1 MNFMKYG
8 KFLKTVLILTAIAVV
23 FFTAG
28 QTFADDDDEDEYYK
42 KTLERQREQEKK
54 EAEREREAAK
64 EAQEKQ
70 KKEEEE
76 EDEQRPNQNN
86 SGSAAP
92 AVSAPQPTIIRE
104 VEQVIT
110 EITPVDS
117 DGDFVPDEFD
127 EHPGE
132 DDFAYL
138 TDSDKD
144 GIADALDKHP
154 GENDAAYAVSDLNEN
169 GIVDEVE
176 NLADNP
182 Q

>member
-1 MNFMKYG
+1 MKYG
-8 KFLKTVLILTAIAVV
+8 KFFKTALILVAITTVL
-23 FFTAG
+23 FTAG

-42 KTLERQREQEKK
+42 KTVERHREQEKK
-54 EAEREREAAK
+54 EAEKEREAAK
-64 EAQEKQ
+64 KALERQ
-70 KKEEEE
+70 KKEEKE
-76 EDEQRPNQNN
+76 EDEQRPDQNN

-92 AVSAPQPTIIRE
+92 AISAPQPTIIRE

-110 EITPVDS
+110 EIIPVDS

-144 GIADALDKHP
+144 GIADALDKYP
-154 GENDAAYAVSDLNEN
+154 GENDAAYTVSDLNEN

-176 NLADNP
+176 NLINNP
-182 Q
+182 K